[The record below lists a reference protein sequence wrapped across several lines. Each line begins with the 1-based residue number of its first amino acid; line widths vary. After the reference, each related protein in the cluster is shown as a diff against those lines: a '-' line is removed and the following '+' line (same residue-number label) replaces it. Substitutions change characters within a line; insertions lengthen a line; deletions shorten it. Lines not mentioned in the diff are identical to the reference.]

1 VRGGWVGGV
10 DDWNGEMTKPNWKPL
25 TRKQLVF
32 VAEYLKCW
40 NASEAARLAGYSA
53 KTAYAIGS
61 RLLRNVEVKA
71 AIDAAVEQIQMSANE
86 ALIRNTQVG
95 RGDLGDFFQVVDE
108 WTFYPLP
115 TSEILEYKEVDEN
128 EGKEDE
134 EPKIRTSYRVRRV
147 ILDVDKLVDP
157 RFSHLVKKFTD
168 SPKNGL
174 GIELYDAQ
182 KARRTVLEKEGKLKQ
197 RVEVSGKDGEP
208 LEVVFRYAQ
217 SGNNPTTIAPKTDT
231 NQDGEKAP

>member
-1 VRGGWVGGV
+1 MSEGI
-10 DDWNGEMTKPNWKPL
+10 KPL
-25 TRKQLVF
+25 TRKQTVF

-40 NASEAARLAGYSA
+40 NASEAARRAGYSV

-61 RLLRNVEVKA
+61 ALLRNTEVKA

-115 TSEILEYKEVDEN
+115 SSEILEYREVDEN

-147 ILDVDKLVDP
+147 VLDVDKLVDP
-157 RFSHLVKKFTD
+157 RYSHLVKKFTD

-197 RVEVSGKDGEP
+197 QVEVSGKNGEP
-208 LEVVFRYAQ
+208 LEVVFKYAQ
-217 SGNNPTTIAPKTDT
+217 SGNSPTTAAPKTDT
-231 NQDGEKAP
+231 DQDGEKAP

>member
-1 VRGGWVGGV
+1 MSDEPKR
-10 DDWNGEMTKPNWKPL
+10 L
-25 TRKQLVF
+25 TRKQRVF

-40 NASEAARLAGYSA
+40 NASKAARDSGYSE

-61 RLLRNVEVKA
+61 ELLRKPEIKA
-71 AIDAAVEQIQMSANE
+71 AIDAAVEQIEMSANE

-95 RGDLGDFFQVVDE
+95 RGDLGDFFRLVDE

-115 TSEILEYKEVDEN
+115 SSEILEYREVIEEAE
-128 EGKEDE
+128 EGE
-134 EPKIRTSYRVRRV
+134 EPKTRTSYRVRRV
-147 ILDVDKLVDP
+147 VLDVDKLIDP
-157 RFSHLVKKFTD
+157 RYSHLVKKFTD

-197 RVEVSGKDGEP
+197 QIDVTSNGETIKGYTTVSPDDWKKKD
-208 LEVVFRYAQ
+208 
-217 SGNNPTTIAPKTDT
+217 
-231 NQDGEKAP
+231 DGA

>member
-1 VRGGWVGGV
+1 
-10 DDWNGEMTKPNWKPL
+10 MTDKPKPL
-25 TRKQLVF
+25 TRKQRVF
-32 VAEYLKCW
+32 VANFLKCW
-40 NASEAARLAGYSA
+40 NASKAARDAGYSER
-53 KTAYAIGS
+53 TAYAIGS
-61 RLLRNVEVKA
+61 ELLRKPEIKA
-71 AIDAAVEQIQMSANE
+71 AIDLAVEQIEMSANE

-95 RGDLGDFFQVVDE
+95 RGDLGDFFRVVDE

-147 ILDVDKLVDP
+147 VLDVDKLVDP

-197 RVEVSGKDGEP
+197 HIDLTSGGKKIKGYIGFTPDQWDKKDD
-208 LEVVFRYAQ
+208 
-217 SGNNPTTIAPKTDT
+217 PK
-231 NQDGEKAP
+231 

>member
-1 VRGGWVGGV
+1 VRGGGVGGV

-40 NASEAARLAGYSA
+40 NASEAARRAGYSA
-53 KTAYAIGS
+53 TSAHNQG
-61 RLLRNVEVKA
+61 LRMMRNEEIKA

-86 ALIRNTQVG
+86 ALIRNSQVG
-95 RGDLGDFFQVVDE
+95 RGDIGDFFKLIDE

-115 TSEILEYKEVDEN
+115 SSEILEYKEVDEN

-147 ILDVDKLVDP
+147 VLDVDKLVDP
-157 RFSHLVKKFTD
+157 RYSHLVKKFVD
-168 SPKNGL
+168 SPKTGL
-174 GIELYDAQ
+174 GVELYDAQ
-182 KARRTVLEKEGKLKQ
+182 AARVNTLKIAGKFTDRVDVTSGGKPLTWKEF
-197 RVEVSGKDGEP
+197 VENAKRSDGS
-208 LEVVFRYAQ
+208 ASDQ
-217 SGNNPTTIAPKTDT
+217 
-231 NQDGEKAP
+231 

>member
-1 VRGGWVGGV
+1 MS
-10 DDWNGEMTKPNWKPL
+10 EESKPKPL
-25 TRKQLVF
+25 TRKQRVF

-40 NASEAARLAGYSA
+40 NASEAARRAGYSV

-61 RLLRNVEVKA
+61 ALLRNTEIKA

-95 RGDLGDFFQVVDE
+95 RGDLGDFFRLVDE

-115 TSEILEYKEVDEN
+115 SSDILEYKEVDEN
-128 EGKEDE
+128 EGKEGE

-147 ILDVDKLVDP
+147 VLDVDKLVDP
-157 RFSHLVKKFTD
+157 RYSHLVKKFTD

-174 GIELYDAQ
+174 GVELYDAQ
-182 KARRTVLEKEGKLKQ
+182 KARHTVLEKEGKLKQ
-197 RVEVSGKDGEP
+197 QIDVTSGGEP
-208 LEVVFRYAQ
+208 IETKVDNERFNRAISTLANALGKIVPGE
-217 SGNNPTTIAPKTDT
+217 GTK
-231 NQDGEKAP
+231 QDGEMDTSK

>member
-1 VRGGWVGGV
+1 
-10 DDWNGEMTKPNWKPL
+10 MTDSKPL
-25 TRKQLVF
+25 TRKQRVF
-32 VAEYLKCW
+32 VANFLKCW
-40 NASEAARLAGYSA
+40 NASKAARDAGYSE

-61 RLLRNVEVKA
+61 ELLRKPEIKA
-71 AIDAAVEQIQMSANE
+71 AIDLAVEQIEMSANE

-115 TSEILEYKEVDEN
+115 TSEILEYKEVNEN
-128 EGKEDE
+128 EGKEGE

-147 ILDVDKLVDP
+147 VLDVDKLVDP
-157 RFSHLVKKFTD
+157 RYSHLVKKFTD

-197 RVEVSGKDGEP
+197 HVDLTSGGKKIKGYIGFTPDQWDKKDD
-208 LEVVFRYAQ
+208 
-217 SGNNPTTIAPKTDT
+217 PK
-231 NQDGEKAP
+231 

>member
-1 VRGGWVGGV
+1 
-10 DDWNGEMTKPNWKPL
+10 MTDESKPL

-32 VAEYLKCW
+32 VAEYIKCW
-40 NASEAARLAGYSA
+40 NASEAARRAGYSD

-95 RGDLGDFFQVVDE
+95 RGDLGDFFQAVDE

-115 TSEILEYKEVDEN
+115 SSEILEYREVDEN
-128 EGKEDE
+128 EGKEGE

-157 RFSHLVKKFTD
+157 RYSHLVKKFTD

-197 RVEVSGKDGEP
+197 QVEVSGKNGEP
-208 LEVVFRYAQ
+208 LEVIFRYAET
-217 SGNNPTTIAPKTDT
+217 GNSPTGATPKADT
-231 NQDGEKAP
+231 NKGGTETP